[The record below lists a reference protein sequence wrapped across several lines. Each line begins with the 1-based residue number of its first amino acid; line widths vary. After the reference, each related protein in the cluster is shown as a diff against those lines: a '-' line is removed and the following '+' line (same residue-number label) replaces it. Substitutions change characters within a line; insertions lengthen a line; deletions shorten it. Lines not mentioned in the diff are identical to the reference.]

1 MCIVPP
7 AELGGTKAN
16 LVTDIQSYEQLKQKK
31 LRMFRSAHGS
41 LYLLYSQERG
51 GGGVIPLFFPFHYN
65 TSSELDEI
73 PLKGNALGGE
83 YTKCLRGTKR
93 DIVIL
98 STMDSMAA
106 AGSYKHIRERQ

>member
-1 MCIVPP
+1 
-7 AELGGTKAN
+7 
-16 LVTDIQSYEQLKQKK
+16 
-31 LRMFRSAHGS
+31 MFRSAHCS
-41 LYLLYSQERG
+41 LYLLYSRKEAGRWG
-51 GGGVIPLFFPFHYN
+51 AVISLFFPFLYN
-65 TSSELDEI
+65 TSSELDAI

-93 DIVIL
+93 DVVIM